1 MATTRLI
8 LDVEMVDGTVHEDV
22 STTLADQ
29 VLYSTTRNKH
39 KWPTLQED
47 PTMFIN
53 FIAYAAMKRENRF
66 TGTWDEFCNQCA
78 GVGEAGADEVDPTR

>member
-8 LDVEMVDGTVHEDV
+8 LDVEMVDGSVHEGV

-29 VLYSTTRNKH
+29 VLYSTTRAKH

-47 PTMFIN
+47 PTLFIN
-53 FIAYAAMKRENRF
+53 FLAFAAMKREQRF
-66 TGTWDEFCNQCA
+66 SGTWDEFCNQCA
-78 GVGEAGADEVDPTR
+78 GVGEAGNDEVDPTQ